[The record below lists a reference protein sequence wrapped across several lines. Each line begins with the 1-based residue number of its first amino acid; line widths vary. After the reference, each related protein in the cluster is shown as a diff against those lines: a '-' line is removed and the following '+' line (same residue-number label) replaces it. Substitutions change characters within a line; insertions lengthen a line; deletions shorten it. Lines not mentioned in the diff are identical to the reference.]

1 MFIINISFLF
11 MLPARYKVFYHTI
24 IFLSIAGLLLQPVFV
39 YGQNSQNVLIGP
51 FQEALGVWKQIVG
64 WVFDIWN
71 RYVWTRVEVVW
82 NKLAGAMSRVID
94 ERITIIKQELQK
106 EKTEIQ
112 QEFQQQAEKRS
123 QSLLERL
130 KEFVKNKI

>member
-1 MFIINISFLF
+1 MPAKLYHII
-11 MLPARYKVFYHTI
+11 I
-24 IFLSIAGLLLQPVFV
+24 ILSIAGLLLQPVFV
-39 YGQNSQNVLIGP
+39 YAQNSQNVLIGP

>member
-1 MFIINISFLF
+1 M
-11 MLPARYKVFYHTI
+11 
-24 IFLSIAGLLLQPVFV
+24 LQPVFV
-39 YGQNSQNVLIGP
+39 YAQNSQNVLIGP

-82 NKLAGAMSRVID
+82 NKLAGAISRVID

>member
-1 MFIINISFLF
+1 M
-11 MLPARYKVFYHTI
+11 
-24 IFLSIAGLLLQPVFV
+24 
-39 YGQNSQNVLIGP
+39 
-51 FQEALGVWKQIVG
+51 
-64 WVFDIWN
+64 
-71 RYVWTRVEVVW
+71 VW

>member
-1 MFIINISFLF
+1 

-82 NKLAGAMSRVID
+82 NKLAGAISRVID

>member
-1 MFIINISFLF
+1 

-82 NKLAGAMSRVID
+82 NKLAGAISRVID

-112 QEFQQQAEKRS
+112 QEFQQQAEKSS

-130 KEFVKNKI
+130 KEFVKTKL

>member
-1 MFIINISFLF
+1 MLAKLYHII
-11 MLPARYKVFYHTI
+11 I
-24 IFLSIAGLLLQPVFV
+24 ILSIAGLLLQPVFV
-39 YGQNSQNVLIGP
+39 YAQNSQNVLIGP

-82 NKLAGAMSRVID
+82 NKLAGAISRVID

>member
-1 MFIINISFLF
+1 